1 MRNRTVASRPDPE
14 REKAATGSGPVKSWK
29 MSPEELEDY
38 RARTGYKA
46 PTDAEGKEVSQPV
59 QDKSVRPEPLKEPVK
74 PSKAGRKSAKEPD
87 KQAFLRLI
95 AAGESIAAAERRMGL
110 KINGMYYW
118 LKKWDL
124 IGINPDKAR
133 DLLDIQDEVQSLPE
147 TTDAPDVPLLRSTS
161 PAAQSVEAKA
171 AEIKPKG
178 AIGLNELIYQ
188 QEIERLEKRMEE
200 AQRQATKAWSEVEG
214 LRDRIADYESEL
226 TRWVQEDNEKTLR
239 ISELQEDRDQWKR
252 QFENFRDMLDKAEG
266 EIAELQEELQLSLS
280 ALEDAA
286 NADNFA
292 ETAKAISADN
302 VNHPAH
308 YTAGGIETID
318 FIRAKLMPDEFVGYC
333 KGNVIKYVTRATLK
347 GGIEDLRKAGKYIEF
362 ATDGGEQG

>member
-1 MRNRTVASRPDPE
+1 MKNRTVASRPDPE

-59 QDKSVRPEPLKEPVK
+59 QDKSVRPKPETEK

-87 KQAFLRLI
+87 KQVFLGLI
-95 AAGESIAAAERRMGL
+95 AAGESIAAAERKMGL

-133 DLLDIQDEVQSLPE
+133 DLLVPQEPPASDP
-147 TTDAPDVPLLRSTS
+147 APLLRSTS
-161 PAAQSVEAKA
+161 PAAQSVEAQA
-171 AEIKPKG
+171 AE
-178 AIGLNELIYQ
+178 AIGLNALRRVEELQAKLAIL
-188 QEIERLEKRMEE
+188 IEQNERHMRGLELEE
-200 AQRQATKAWSEVEG
+200 AENKQ
-214 LRDRIADYESEL
+214 LRARISDYECEL
-226 TRWVQEDNEKTLR
+226 ARWVQEDNEKTLR

-252 QFENFRDMLDKAEG
+252 QFENFRDLLDKAEG
-266 EIAELQEELQLSLS
+266 EIVELQEELQLSLS
-280 ALEDAA
+280 TIEAAA

-362 ATDGGEQG
+362 ATAGGEQG